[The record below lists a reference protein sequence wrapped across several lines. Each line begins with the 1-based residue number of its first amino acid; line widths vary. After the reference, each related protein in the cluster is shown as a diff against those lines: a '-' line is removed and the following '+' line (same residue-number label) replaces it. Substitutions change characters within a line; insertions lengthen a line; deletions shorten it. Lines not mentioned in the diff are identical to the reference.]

1 MKIYLASDH
10 AGFELKG
17 KLIKYLS
24 DNGHEVKDCG
34 PFEFDKDD
42 DYPDF
47 IKVAAE
53 AVAADPES
61 SRAFIMGGG
70 GQGEAMVANRYKG
83 VRAAVFYGPREPI
96 GDIDILGKKSRDSY
110 EQIRLARE
118 HNNANVLSFGARFVT
133 DGEAFTAAKLFL
145 ETNFTNEERHKRR
158 LDKF

>member
-1 MKIYLASDH
+1 MKIFLASDH

-17 KLIKYLS
+17 KIKKYLEEG
-24 DNGHEVKDCG
+24 GHEVKDCG
-34 PFEFDKDD
+34 PLLFDKDD

-47 IKVAAE
+47 IKL
-53 AVAADPES
+53 AADGVANDPEG

-83 VRAAVFYGPREPI
+83 VRAAVFYGPREPL

-118 HNNANVLSFGARFVT
+118 HNNANVLSFAARFIT
-133 DGEAFTAAKLFL
+133 DSEAFTAIKIFL
-145 ETNFTNEERHKRR
+145 ETPFSSEPRHKRR
-158 LDKF
+158 VDKF